1 LYDEAEE
8 AAIHIPEDI
17 AFASFN
23 NDTMDKIIEPNL
35 TTVNYSGYDMG
46 EAAVTCLINHLNGIP
61 SIKNTNVM
69 SFAPI

>member
-1 LYDEAEE
+1 
-8 AAIHIPEDI
+8 
-17 AFASFN
+17 
-23 NDTMDKIIEPNL
+23 MDKIIEPNL